1 MPLRDLLAEVARV
14 LDDEHLEPIKHRL
27 HELEKRMTSAE
38 SAQDALNEQVTQLN
52 TDVQAVA
59 DELAAVIQQ
68 NQSGQLTA
76 DQVNAALGPIHQK
89 LAGLVV
95 ANPTDP
101 TTTTDPTNSPAPDPI
116 ANPAPDAPPVTSDPT
131 SVPVAGGNGVT
142 VVPNDP
148 TPQPPVATANTNDFR
163 EDV

>member
-1 MPLRDLLAEVARV
+1 MSLRDMLAEVARI

-27 HELEKRMTSAE
+27 HELEKRMTSSE
-38 SAQDALNEQVTQLN
+38 SAQDALNEQVAQLN
-52 TDVQAVA
+52 DDVTAVA
-59 DELAAVIQQ
+59 NELAEVIQQ
-68 NQSGQLTA
+68 NQAGQLTA
-76 DQVNAALGPIHQK
+76 QQVNDALGPIHQK

-116 ANPAPDAPPVTSDPT
+116 ANPAPDDPNPPVVTSDPT
-131 SVPVAGGNGVT
+131 SVPNGGGNGVT
-142 VVPNDP
+142 VVSDP
-148 TPQPPVATANTNDFR
+148 PPAPTNDFQ